1 MFLLIVVIVLA
12 LLVGCRQQCLPPR
25 LCYSG
30 AGVAFFFSSACCSPP
45 SFLSGRSA
53 TVLASLSSLSSS
65 GCVLSLSC
73 ACRSRLASCRRG
85 VGPSR
90 ALPMPVCFRP
100 AVAGYSS
107 SRACCSPADA
117 HTTIF
122 CLRQKTSRW
131 SASPWAVCSPSPSLL
146 VSWVG
151 GLPPVG
157 LVLPPPASVV
167 EERLYIYHTRTF
179 TVSSGGMFPPIP
191 LPNTI

>member
-73 ACRSRLASCRRG
+73 VGCSRLASCRRG
-85 VGPSR
+85 VGPSW

-107 SRACCSPADA
+107 SRACCSPAVSPRPCFWGGVKPA
-117 HTTIF
+117 P
-122 CLRQKTSRW
+122 KTSL
-131 SASPWAVCSPSPSLL
+131 S
-146 VSWVG
+146 VG
-151 GLPPVG
+151 TPLGCLFALSKPVG
-157 LVLPPPASVV
+157 
-167 EERLYIYHTRTF
+167 
-179 TVSSGGMFPPIP
+179 
-191 LPNTI
+191 